1 MTLRLPEP
9 LLAEPVEMPASQ
21 PEAPRQVEAVP
32 LGPDELDPVVT
43 QAVESQPE
51 VSMPKTAAVENE
63 NPSEKVS
70 KEKAEP
76 ANPKPTPKSVQGYA
90 VAVLGAVLVVA
101 AAVLGM
107 KGGTGATTPCGNC
120 GGSRTGGSAIS
131 GSGPI
136 IY

>member
-9 LLAEPVEMPASQ
+9 LLAEPVEMPALQ

-32 LGPDELDPVVT
+32 LEPDELDPVVT

-51 VSMPKTAAVENE
+51 VSMPKAGAVENE
-63 NPSEKVS
+63 KVS
-70 KEKAEP
+70 EEKAETARP
-76 ANPKPTPKSVQGYA
+76 APKPIQGYA

-120 GGSRTGGSAIS
+120 GGNRTGGSAVS

>member
-1 MTLRLPEP
+1 
-9 LLAEPVEMPASQ
+9 
-21 PEAPRQVEAVP
+21 VEAVP

-51 VSMPKTAAVENE
+51 VSMPKAGAVENE
-63 NPSEKVS
+63 KVS
-70 KEKAEP
+70 EEKAETARP
-76 ANPKPTPKSVQGYA
+76 APKPIQGYA

-120 GGSRTGGSAIS
+120 GGNRTGGSAVS

>member
-9 LLAEPVEMPASQ
+9 LLAEPVEMPALQ

-51 VSMPKTAAVENE
+51 VSMPKVGAVENE
-63 NPSEKVS
+63 KVS
-70 KEKAEP
+70 EEKAE
-76 ANPKPTPKSVQGYA
+76 AASPKPAPKPIQGYA

-120 GGSRTGGSAIS
+120 GGNRTGGSAVS

>member
-51 VSMPKTAAVENE
+51 VSMPKAGAVENE
-63 NPSEKVS
+63 KVS
-70 KEKAEP
+70 EEKAETARP
-76 ANPKPTPKSVQGYA
+76 APKPIQGYA

-120 GGSRTGGSAIS
+120 GGNRTGGSAVS
-131 GSGPI
+131 ESGPI

>member
-51 VSMPKTAAVENE
+51 VSMPKAGAVENE
-63 NPSEKVS
+63 KVS
-70 KEKAEP
+70 EEKAETARP
-76 ANPKPTPKSVQGYA
+76 APKPIQGYA

-120 GGSRTGGSAIS
+120 GGNRTGGSAVS

>member
-9 LLAEPVEMPASQ
+9 LLAEPVEMPALQ

-51 VSMPKTAAVENE
+51 VSMPKAGAVENE
-63 NPSEKVS
+63 KVS
-70 KEKAEP
+70 EEKAETARP
-76 ANPKPTPKSVQGYA
+76 APKPIQGYA

-120 GGSRTGGSAIS
+120 GGNRTGGSAVS

>member
-9 LLAEPVEMPASQ
+9 LLAKPVEMPASQ

-32 LGPDELDPVVT
+32 LGSDELDPVVT

-51 VSMPKTAAVENE
+51 VSMPKAAENE

-70 KEKAEP
+70 EEKAEP
-76 ANPKPTPKSVQGYA
+76 ARPAPKPIQGYA

>member
-9 LLAEPVEMPASQ
+9 LLAEPVEMPALQ

-51 VSMPKTAAVENE
+51 VSMPKAAVENE

-70 KEKAEP
+70 EEKAKP
-76 ANPKPTPKSVQGYA
+76 AKPAPKPIQGYA

-120 GGSRTGGSAIS
+120 GGNRTGGSAVS

>member
-51 VSMPKTAAVENE
+51 VSMPKVGAVENE
-63 NPSEKVS
+63 KVS
-70 KEKAEP
+70 EEKAETARP
-76 ANPKPTPKSVQGYA
+76 APKPIQGYA

-120 GGSRTGGSAIS
+120 GGNRTGGSAVS